1 MVKNAADLLPSGDPG
16 SIPRSGKFPGEGNGN
31 PLQYA
36 CLGKSHGCR
45 SLAGP
50 WSHESQTQLNNYTT
64 TTYCL
69 FGEEVSPGVN
79 CTLPISGNVYT
90 EKWKVKVAQSCPA
103 LCDPMNYTVHGIL
116 QARIL
121 EWVAFSFSR
130 GSSQIRDQ
138 TQVSHIAGRFFTNW
152 ATREA
157 HVCIEKDSKCGLVMS
172 IHPPPQLGSQPGEHS
187 DVTAMVGL
195 SPLIPSTLQGNPL
208 FWLELVGQGR
218 VWE

>member
-1 MVKNAADLLPSGDPG
+1 MFRRIAGIQWEKVKGRLAHQHLGHCAVSARAVLFSVVQFYLNCYLYTVSRTSLVAQMVKNAADLLPSGDPG

-90 EKWKVKVAQSCPA
+90 EK
-103 LCDPMNYTVHGIL
+103 
-116 QARIL
+116 
-121 EWVAFSFSR
+121 
-130 GSSQIRDQ
+130 
-138 TQVSHIAGRFFTNW
+138 
-152 ATREA
+152 
-157 HVCIEKDSKCGLVMS
+157 
-172 IHPPPQLGSQPGEHS
+172 
-187 DVTAMVGL
+187 
-195 SPLIPSTLQGNPL
+195 
-208 FWLELVGQGR
+208 
-218 VWE
+218 